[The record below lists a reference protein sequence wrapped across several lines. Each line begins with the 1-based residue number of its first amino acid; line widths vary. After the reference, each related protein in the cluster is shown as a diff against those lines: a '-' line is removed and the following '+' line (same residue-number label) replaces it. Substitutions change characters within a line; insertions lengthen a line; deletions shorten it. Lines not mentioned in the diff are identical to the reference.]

1 MRRMIPLATA
11 AMLLAA
17 ALPAALQG
25 ASTATGT
32 YTEAQA
38 AEGRAIY
45 EAQCAVCHGANLDG
59 TYEIPALKGRFL
71 AHWAGRPVA
80 TLADYIGVAMPQ
92 MAPGTL
98 SPEDT
103 ARVTAYLLK
112 ENGMPAGSRPL
123 PADMTAQ
130 KAILFTPAGP
140 SR

>member
-1 MRRMIPLATA
+1 MRRIIPLAGA
-11 AMLLAA
+11 AALLLAA
-17 ALPAALQG
+17 PPAALQG
-25 ASTATGT
+25 ASTSTGA

-38 AEGRAIY
+38 TEGRALY
-45 EAQCAVCHGANLDG
+45 EAQCAVCHGASLDG
-59 TYEIPALKGRFL
+59 TFEIPALKGRFM

-123 PADMTAQ
+123 PADPTAQ
-130 KAILFTPAGP
+130 KAILFTPVGTT
-140 SR
+140 R

>member
-1 MRRMIPLATA
+1 MRRMIPLATSA
-11 AMLLAA
+11 ALLLAA
-17 ALPAALQG
+17 LPTALQG
-25 ASTATGT
+25 ASTATGA

-38 AEGRAIY
+38 VEGRAIY
-45 EAQCAVCHGANLDG
+45 EAQCAVCHGAMLEG

-71 AHWAGRPVA
+71 THWAGRPVA

-123 PADMTAQ
+123 PADGTAQ
-130 KAILFTPAGP
+130 KAVMVTPAGAAK
-140 SR
+140 